1 MAWVSLLLTFI
12 IVPTSARPVAL
23 FTPTAP
29 RDAFAPIDHDVVFDI
44 VFALAFFALLGSIAW
59 LASRWTAGAQLA
71 GFFNRHCA
79 VPIAFCQQLS
89 AFIDSERAAVT
100 NNANAPFVPRK
111 GGASYPVATFPGGLQ
126 GGGPK
131 RVGVAEGIGDHPAA
145 SSPSMRSIG

>member
-12 IVPTSARPVAL
+12 IVPTSACPVAL

-29 RDAFAPIDHDVVFDI
+29 RNAFAPIDHDVVFDI
-44 VFALAFFALLGSIAW
+44 AFALAFFALLGSIAW
-59 LASRWTAGAQLA
+59 LASWTAGAELA
-71 GFFNRHCA
+71 GFFNRLCA

-100 NNANAPFVPRK
+100 NNANAPFRK

-131 RVGVAEGIGDHPAA
+131 RVAVAQGIGDHLAA
-145 SSPSMRSIG
+145 FSPSTRSID